1 LAPSGRSR
9 FLMNENERHISVWS
23 HFLRIVEQIV
33 EPQKFTTWFKPVRP
47 VSMVDSTLTVE
58 VPSDF
63 FREYLEA
70 TYLDVIKK
78 TLKRV
83 IGADARLVYLV
94 RAVRSQQPIAVP
106 EAAGNV
112 PTNPEVSV
120 NIQPSGNPNPF
131 VYPGLRKI
139 QINPKLNPVYCFT
152 NFIVGECNK
161 MGYTAGTAIS
171 SSPGRTSFNPLFIFG
186 GPGLGKTHLAQAIG
200 IAIREKFPELV
211 VLYINGHEFKTQYV
225 DAVNVRNKLTD
236 FLGFYKKIDVLIVDD
251 IQDLQGP
258 GTQNAFF
265 NIFNYLHQSGK
276 QLIFTS
282 DRAPVELQNFED
294 RLLSRFKWGLSV
306 ELLHPDYSTRL
317 RMLQSLCRREGVS
330 IGEDVLEYL
339 ASHIKTNFRELEGAF
354 LSVMAYATAMHQENS
369 VELAAKV
376 TEKIVSNP
384 VKEITISAV
393 QSAVCEYFNISAEEL
408 VSKSRKRQIVQA
420 RQISMY
426 LCRNLISNC
435 SLSTIGAETGGKD
448 HATVLHS
455 CNMVSD
461 LMATDR
467 VFKKY
472 VSELETRLLPS
483 EA

>member
-1 LAPSGRSR
+1 
-9 FLMNENERHISVWS
+9 MNENDRHISIWS

-33 EPQKFTTWFKPVRP
+33 EPQKFATWFKPVRP
-47 VSMVDSTLTVE
+47 VSIVDSTLTVE

-83 IGADARLVYLV
+83 IGADAKLIYLV
-94 RAVRSQQPIAVP
+94 KIVKSQPAMAVP
-106 EAAGNV
+106 AAAGTAPVNR
-112 PTNPEVSV
+112 EISV
-120 NIQPSGNPNPF
+120 NIQPSGNPSPF
-131 VYPGLRKI
+131 VYPGLTKI
-139 QINPKLNPVYCFT
+139 KINPNLNPVYCFA

-161 MGYTAGTAIS
+161 MGFAAGSAIS
-171 SSPGRTSFNPLFIFG
+171 AAPGKNSFNPLMIFG

-200 IAIREKFPELV
+200 IAVHEKFPDLI
-211 VLYINGHEFKTQYV
+211 VLYVNGHDFKTQFM

-236 FLGFYKKIDVLIVDD
+236 FLGYYKKIDVLIVDD
-251 IQDLQGP
+251 IQGLQGK
-258 GTQNAFF
+258 GTQSAFF
-265 NIFNYLHQSGK
+265 NIFNHLHQTGK

-282 DRAPVELQNFED
+282 DRPPVDLQDFED
-294 RLLSRFKWGLSV
+294 RLLSRFKWGVSV
-306 ELLHPDYSTRL
+306 ELMHPDYATRL
-317 RMLQSLCRREGVS
+317 QMLQSLCRREGVS
-330 IGEDVLEYL
+330 IGQDVLEYL
-339 ASHIKTNFRELEGAF
+339 ASRIKTNFRELEGAF
-354 LSVMAYATAMHQENS
+354 LSVMAYATAMHAENS

-376 TEKIVSNP
+376 TEKIVSSPSRELNIP
-384 VKEITISAV
+384 AV
-393 QSAVCEYFNISAEEL
+393 QAAVCDYFNISTEEL

-455 CNMVSD
+455 CNMVAD
-461 LMATDR
+461 LMSTDR

-472 VSELETRLLPS
+472 VTDLESKLSPA
-483 EA
+483 EN

>member
-1 LAPSGRSR
+1 
-9 FLMNENERHISVWS
+9 MNENDRHISIWS

-33 EPQKFTTWFKPVRP
+33 EPQKFATWFKPVRP
-47 VSMVDSTLTVE
+47 VSIVDSTLTVE

-83 IGADARLVYLV
+83 IGADAKLIYLV
-94 RAVRSQQPIAVP
+94 KIVKSQPAMAVP
-106 EAAGNV
+106 AAAGTAPVNR
-112 PTNPEVSV
+112 EISV
-120 NIQPSGNPNPF
+120 NIQPSGNPSPF
-131 VYPGLRKI
+131 VYPGLTKI
-139 QINPKLNPVYCFT
+139 KINPNLNPVYCFA

-161 MGYTAGTAIS
+161 MGFAAGSAIS
-171 SSPGRTSFNPLFIFG
+171 AAPGKNSFNPLMVFG

-200 IAIREKFPELV
+200 IAVHEKFPDLI
-211 VLYINGHEFKTQYV
+211 VLYVNGHDFKTQFM

-236 FLGFYKKIDVLIVDD
+236 FLGYYKKIDVLIVDD
-251 IQDLQGP
+251 IQGLQGK
-258 GTQNAFF
+258 GTQSAFF
-265 NIFNYLHQSGK
+265 NIFNHLHQTGK

-282 DRAPVELQNFED
+282 DRPPVDLQDFED
-294 RLLSRFKWGLSV
+294 RLLSRFKWGVSV
-306 ELLHPDYSTRL
+306 ELMHPDYATRL
-317 RMLQSLCRREGVS
+317 QMLQSLCRREGVS
-330 IGEDVLEYL
+330 IGQDVLEYL
-339 ASHIKTNFRELEGAF
+339 ASRIKTNFRELEGAF
-354 LSVMAYATAMHQENS
+354 LSVMAYATAMHAENS

-376 TEKIVSNP
+376 TEKIVSSPSRELNIP
-384 VKEITISAV
+384 AV
-393 QSAVCEYFNISAEEL
+393 QAAVCDYFNISTEEL

-455 CNMVSD
+455 CNMVAD
-461 LMATDR
+461 LMSTDR

-472 VSELETRLLPS
+472 VTDLESKLSPA
-483 EA
+483 EN

>member
-1 LAPSGRSR
+1 
-9 FLMNENERHISVWS
+9 MNENDRHISIWS

-33 EPQKFTTWFKPVRP
+33 EPQKFATWFKPVRP
-47 VSMVDSTLTVE
+47 VSIVDSTLTVE

-83 IGADARLVYLV
+83 IGADAKLIYLV
-94 RAVRSQQPIAVP
+94 KIVKSQPAMAVP
-106 EAAGNV
+106 AAAGTAPVNR
-112 PTNPEVSV
+112 EISV
-120 NIQPSGNPNPF
+120 NIQPSGNPSPF
-131 VYPGLRKI
+131 VYPGLTKI
-139 QINPKLNPVYCFT
+139 KINPNLNPVYCFA

-161 MGYTAGTAIS
+161 MGFAAGSAIS
-171 SSPGRTSFNPLFIFG
+171 AAPGKNSFNPLMIFG

-200 IAIREKFPELV
+200 IAVHEKFPDLI
-211 VLYINGHEFKTQYV
+211 VLYVNGHDFKTQFM

-236 FLGFYKKIDVLIVDD
+236 FLGYYKKIDVLIVDD
-251 IQDLQGP
+251 IQGLQGK
-258 GTQNAFF
+258 GTQSAFF
-265 NIFNYLHQSGK
+265 NIFNHLHQTGK
-276 QLIFTS
+276 QLIFIS
-282 DRAPVELQNFED
+282 DRPPVELQDFED
-294 RLLSRFKWGLSV
+294 RLLSRFKWGVSV
-306 ELLHPDYSTRL
+306 ELMHPDYATRL
-317 RMLQSLCRREGVS
+317 QMLQSLCRREGVS
-330 IGEDVLEYL
+330 IGQDVLEYL
-339 ASHIKTNFRELEGAF
+339 ASRIKTNFRELEGAF
-354 LSVMAYATAMHQENS
+354 LSVMAYATAMHAENS

-376 TEKIVSNP
+376 TEKIVSSPSRELNIP
-384 VKEITISAV
+384 AV
-393 QSAVCEYFNISAEEL
+393 QAAVCDYFNISTEEL

-455 CNMVSD
+455 CNMVAD
-461 LMATDR
+461 LMSTDR

-472 VSELETRLLPS
+472 VTDLESKLSPA
-483 EA
+483 EN

>member
-1 LAPSGRSR
+1 
-9 FLMNENERHISVWS
+9 MNENDRHISIWS
-23 HFLRIVEQIV
+23 HFLKIVEQIV

-47 VSMVDSTLTVE
+47 VSVVDSTLTVE

-94 RAVRSQQPIAVP
+94 KAVSSQPAMEVP
-106 EAAGNV
+106 AAAGTAPV
-112 PTNPEVSV
+112 TREISV
-120 NIQPSGNPNPF
+120 NIQPSGNPSPF

-139 QINPKLNPVYCFT
+139 QINPNLNPVYCFT

-161 MGYTAGTAIS
+161 MGYAAGSAIS
-171 SSPGRTSFNPLFIFG
+171 LAPGKNSFNPLLIFG

-200 IAIREKFPELV
+200 IAIHEKFPELI
-211 VLYINGHEFKTQYV
+211 VLYVNGHEFKTQYM

-236 FLGFYKKIDVLIVDD
+236 FLGYYKKIDVLIVDD

-258 GTQNAFF
+258 GTQSAFF
-265 NIFNYLHQSGK
+265 NIFNHLHQSGK

-282 DRAPVELQNFED
+282 DRPPVELQNFED
-294 RLLSRFKWGLSV
+294 RLLSRFKWGVSV
-306 ELLHPDYSTRL
+306 ELLHPDYGTRL
-317 RMLQSLCRREGVS
+317 QMLKSLCRREGVK
-330 IGEDVLEYL
+330 IGQDVLEYL
-339 ASHIKTNFRELEGAF
+339 ASRIKTNFRELEGAF
-354 LSVMAYATAMHQENS
+354 LSVMAYATAMHAENS

-376 TEKIVSNP
+376 TEKIVSAP
-384 VKEITISAV
+384 VKELSIGRV
-393 QSAVCEYFNISAEEL
+393 QSAVCDYFNISTDDL

-455 CNMVSD
+455 CNIVSD

-472 VSELETRLLPS
+472 VTDLESKLAPAA
-483 EA
+483 E

>member
-1 LAPSGRSR
+1 
-9 FLMNENERHISVWS
+9 MNENDRHISIWS

-33 EPQKFTTWFKPVRP
+33 EPQKFATWFKPVRP
-47 VSMVDSTLTVE
+47 VSIVDSTLTVE

-83 IGADARLVYLV
+83 IGADAKLIYLV
-94 RAVRSQQPIAVP
+94 KIVKSQPAMAVP
-106 EAAGNV
+106 AAAGTAPVNR
-112 PTNPEVSV
+112 EISV
-120 NIQPSGNPNPF
+120 NIQPSGNPSPF
-131 VYPGLRKI
+131 VYPGLTKI
-139 QINPKLNPVYCFT
+139 KINPNLNPVCCFA

-161 MGYTAGTAIS
+161 MGFAAGSAIS
-171 SSPGRTSFNPLFIFG
+171 AAPGKNSFNPLMIFG

-200 IAIREKFPELV
+200 IAVHEKFPDLI
-211 VLYINGHEFKTQYV
+211 VLYVNGHDFKTQFM

-236 FLGFYKKIDVLIVDD
+236 FLGYYKKIDVLIVDD
-251 IQDLQGP
+251 IQGLQGK
-258 GTQNAFF
+258 GTQSAFF
-265 NIFNYLHQSGK
+265 NIFNHLHQTGK

-282 DRAPVELQNFED
+282 DRPPVELQDFED
-294 RLLSRFKWGLSV
+294 RLLSRFKWGVSV
-306 ELLHPDYSTRL
+306 ELMHPDYATRL
-317 RMLQSLCRREGVS
+317 QMLQSLCRREGVS
-330 IGEDVLEYL
+330 IGQDVLEYL
-339 ASHIKTNFRELEGAF
+339 ASRIKTNFRELEGAF
-354 LSVMAYATAMHQENS
+354 LSVMAYATAMHAENS

-376 TEKIVSNP
+376 TEKIVSSPSRELNIP
-384 VKEITISAV
+384 AV
-393 QSAVCEYFNISAEEL
+393 QAAVCDYFNISTEEL

-455 CNMVSD
+455 CNMVAD
-461 LMATDR
+461 LMSTDR

-472 VSELETRLLPS
+472 VTDLESKLSPA
-483 EA
+483 EN

>member
-1 LAPSGRSR
+1 
-9 FLMNENERHISVWS
+9 M
-23 HFLRIVEQIV
+23 EQIV
-33 EPQKFTTWFKPVRP
+33 EPQKFATWFKPVRP
-47 VSMVDSTLTVE
+47 VSIVDSTLTVE

-83 IGADARLVYLV
+83 IGADAKLIYLV
-94 RAVRSQQPIAVP
+94 KIVKSQPAMAVP
-106 EAAGNV
+106 AAAGTAPVNR
-112 PTNPEVSV
+112 EISV
-120 NIQPSGNPNPF
+120 NIQPSGNPSPF
-131 VYPGLRKI
+131 VYPGLTKI
-139 QINPKLNPVYCFT
+139 KINPNLNPVYCFA

-161 MGYTAGTAIS
+161 MGFAAGSAIS
-171 SSPGRTSFNPLFIFG
+171 AAPGKNSFNPLMVFG

-200 IAIREKFPELV
+200 IAVHEKFPDLI
-211 VLYINGHEFKTQYV
+211 VLYVNGHDFKTQFM

-236 FLGFYKKIDVLIVDD
+236 FLGYYKKIDVLIVDD
-251 IQDLQGP
+251 IQGLQGK
-258 GTQNAFF
+258 GTQSAFF
-265 NIFNYLHQSGK
+265 NIFNHLHQTGK

-282 DRAPVELQNFED
+282 DRPPVDLQDFED
-294 RLLSRFKWGLSV
+294 RLLSRFKWGVSV
-306 ELLHPDYSTRL
+306 ELMHPDYATRL
-317 RMLQSLCRREGVS
+317 QMLQSLCRREGVS
-330 IGEDVLEYL
+330 IGQDVLEYL
-339 ASHIKTNFRELEGAF
+339 ASRIKTNFRELEGAF
-354 LSVMAYATAMHQENS
+354 LSVMAYATAMHAENS

-376 TEKIVSNP
+376 TEKIVSSPSRELNIP
-384 VKEITISAV
+384 AV
-393 QSAVCEYFNISAEEL
+393 QAAVCDYFNISTEEL

-455 CNMVSD
+455 CNMVAD
-461 LMATDR
+461 LMSTDR

-472 VSELETRLLPS
+472 VTDLESKLSPA
-483 EA
+483 EN

>member
-1 LAPSGRSR
+1 
-9 FLMNENERHISVWS
+9 MNENDRHISIWS
-23 HFLRIVEQIV
+23 HFLKIVEQIV

-47 VSMVDSTLTVE
+47 VSVVDSTLTVE

-83 IGADARLVYLV
+83 IGADAKLVYLV
-94 RAVRSQQPIAVP
+94 KAVSSQPAMEVP
-106 EAAGNV
+106 AAAGTAPVNR
-112 PTNPEVSV
+112 EISV
-120 NIQPSGNPNPF
+120 NIQPSGNPSPF

-139 QINPKLNPVYCFT
+139 QINPNLNPVYCFT

-161 MGYTAGTAIS
+161 MGYAAGSAIS
-171 SSPGRTSFNPLFIFG
+171 LAPGKNSFNPLLIFG

-200 IAIREKFPELV
+200 IAIHEKFPELI
-211 VLYINGHEFKTQYV
+211 VLYVNGHEFKTQYM

-236 FLGFYKKIDVLIVDD
+236 FLGYYKKIDVLIVDD

-258 GTQNAFF
+258 GTQSAFF
-265 NIFNYLHQSGK
+265 NIFNHLHQSGK

-282 DRAPVELQNFED
+282 DRPPVELQNFED
-294 RLLSRFKWGLSV
+294 RLLSRFKWGVSV
-306 ELLHPDYSTRL
+306 ELLHPDYGTRL
-317 RMLQSLCRREGVS
+317 QMLKSLCRREGVK
-330 IGEDVLEYL
+330 IGQDVLEYL
-339 ASHIKTNFRELEGAF
+339 ASRIKTNFRELEGAF
-354 LSVMAYATAMHQENS
+354 LSVMAYATAMHAENS

-376 TEKIVSNP
+376 TEKIVSAP
-384 VKEITISAV
+384 VKELSIGRV
-393 QSAVCEYFNISAEEL
+393 QSAVCDYFNISTDDL

-455 CNMVSD
+455 CNIVSD

-472 VSELETRLLPS
+472 VTDLESKLAPAA
-483 EA
+483 E

>member
-1 LAPSGRSR
+1 
-9 FLMNENERHISVWS
+9 M
-23 HFLRIVEQIV
+23 EQIV
-33 EPQKFTTWFKPVRP
+33 EPQKFATWFKPVRP
-47 VSMVDSTLTVE
+47 VSIVDSTLTVE

-83 IGADARLVYLV
+83 IGADAKLIYLV
-94 RAVRSQQPIAVP
+94 KIVKSQPAMAVP
-106 EAAGNV
+106 AAAGTAPVNR
-112 PTNPEVSV
+112 EISV
-120 NIQPSGNPNPF
+120 NIQPSGNPSPF
-131 VYPGLRKI
+131 VYPGLTKI
-139 QINPKLNPVYCFT
+139 KINPNLNPVYCFA

-161 MGYTAGTAIS
+161 MGFAAGSAIS
-171 SSPGRTSFNPLFIFG
+171 AAPGKNSFNPLMIFG

-200 IAIREKFPELV
+200 IAVHEKFPDLI
-211 VLYINGHEFKTQYV
+211 VLYVNGHDFKTQFM

-236 FLGFYKKIDVLIVDD
+236 FLGYYKKIDVLIVDD
-251 IQDLQGP
+251 IQGLQGK
-258 GTQNAFF
+258 GTQSAFF
-265 NIFNYLHQSGK
+265 NIFNHLHQTGK

-282 DRAPVELQNFED
+282 DRPPVDLQDFED
-294 RLLSRFKWGLSV
+294 RLLSRFKWGVSV
-306 ELLHPDYSTRL
+306 ELMHPDYATRL
-317 RMLQSLCRREGVS
+317 QMLQSLCRREGVT
-330 IGEDVLEYL
+330 IGQDVLEYL
-339 ASHIKTNFRELEGAF
+339 ASRIKTNFRELEGAF
-354 LSVMAYATAMHQENS
+354 LSVMAYATAMHAENS

-376 TEKIVSNP
+376 TEKIVSSPSRELNIP
-384 VKEITISAV
+384 AV
-393 QSAVCEYFNISAEEL
+393 QAAVCDYFNISTEEL

-455 CNMVSD
+455 CNMVAD
-461 LMATDR
+461 LMSTDR

-472 VSELETRLLPS
+472 VTDLESKLSPA
-483 EA
+483 EN

>member
-1 LAPSGRSR
+1 
-9 FLMNENERHISVWS
+9 MNENDRHISIWS

-33 EPQKFTTWFKPVRP
+33 EPQKFATWFKPVRP
-47 VSMVDSTLTVE
+47 VSIVDSTLTVE

-83 IGADARLVYLV
+83 IGADAKLIYLV
-94 RAVRSQQPIAVP
+94 KIVKSQPAMAVP
-106 EAAGNV
+106 AAAGTAPVNR
-112 PTNPEVSV
+112 EISV
-120 NIQPSGNPNPF
+120 NIQPSGNPSPF
-131 VYPGLRKI
+131 VYPGLTKI
-139 QINPKLNPVYCFT
+139 KINPNLNPVYCFA

-161 MGYTAGTAIS
+161 MGFAAGSAIS
-171 SSPGRTSFNPLFIFG
+171 AAPGKNSFNPLMVFG

-200 IAIREKFPELV
+200 IAVHEKFPDLI
-211 VLYINGHEFKTQYV
+211 VLYVNGHDFKTQFM

-236 FLGFYKKIDVLIVDD
+236 FLGYYKKIDVLIVDD
-251 IQDLQGP
+251 IQGLQGK
-258 GTQNAFF
+258 GTQSAFF
-265 NIFNYLHQSGK
+265 NIFNHLHQTGK

-282 DRAPVELQNFED
+282 DRPPVELQDFED
-294 RLLSRFKWGLSV
+294 RLLSRFKWGVSV
-306 ELLHPDYSTRL
+306 ELMHPDYATRL
-317 RMLQSLCRREGVS
+317 QMLQSLCRREGVT
-330 IGEDVLEYL
+330 IGQDVLEYL
-339 ASHIKTNFRELEGAF
+339 ASRIKTNFRELEGAF
-354 LSVMAYATAMHQENS
+354 LSVMAYATAMHAENS

-376 TEKIVSNP
+376 TEKIVSSPSRELNIP
-384 VKEITISAV
+384 AV
-393 QSAVCEYFNISAEEL
+393 QAAVCDYFNISTEEL

-455 CNMVSD
+455 CNMVAD
-461 LMATDR
+461 LMSTDR

-472 VSELETRLLPS
+472 VTDLESKLSPA
-483 EA
+483 EN

>member
-1 LAPSGRSR
+1 
-9 FLMNENERHISVWS
+9 MNENQRHIDIWN
-23 HFLRIVEQIV
+23 HFLKIVGQIV
-33 EPQKFTTWFKPVRP
+33 EPQKFATWFQPVRP
-47 VSMVDSTLTVE
+47 LSITDSTLTVE

-70 TYLDVIKK
+70 TYLDIIKK

-83 IGADARLVYLV
+83 IGADAKLVYMV
-94 RAVRSQQPIAVP
+94 RTVNTQPAMAVP
-106 EAAGNV
+106 EAAGTV
-112 PTNPEVSV
+112 PVNREISV
-120 NIQPSGNPNPF
+120 NVQPSGTPNPF

-171 SSPGRTSFNPLFIFG
+171 NAPGKTSFNPLFIFG

-200 IAIREKFPELV
+200 IAIHERFPDLV
-211 VLYINGHEFKTQYV
+211 VLYVNGQEFKSQYI

-236 FLGFYKKIDVLIVDD
+236 VLGYYKKIDVLIVDD

-265 NIFNYLHQSGK
+265 NIFNYLHQVGK

-306 ELLHPDYSTRL
+306 ELLHPDYATRL
-317 RMLQSLCRREGVS
+317 KMLQALRRREGVT
-330 IGEDVLEYL
+330 IGDDVLEYL
-339 ASHIKTNFRELEGAF
+339 ASNIKTNFRELEGAF
-354 LSVMAYATAMHQENS
+354 LSVMAYATAMHAENS
-369 VELAAKV
+369 VELAARV
-376 TEKIVSNP
+376 TEKIVSAP
-384 VKEITISAV
+384 VREITISTV
-393 QSAVCEYFNISAEEL
+393 QAAVCEYFSISREDL

-435 SLSTIGAETGGKD
+435 SLSSIGAETGGKD

-455 CNMVSD
+455 CNIVSD

-472 VSELETRLLPS
+472 VNDLENQLLPS

>member
-1 LAPSGRSR
+1 
-9 FLMNENERHISVWS
+9 MEIQNRHIDVWENC
-23 HFLRIVEQIV
+23 LRIIEQIV
-33 EPQKFTTWFKPVRP
+33 ETRKFETWFKPIRP
-47 VSMVDSTLTVE
+47 VSIVDSTLTVE

-63 FREYLEA
+63 FREYLEDA
-70 TYLDVIKK
+70 FLDVIKM

-83 IGADARLVYLV
+83 IGSGAKLVYQV
-94 RAVRSQQPIAVP
+94 RPVKVEPVMQFPQVH
-106 EAAGNV
+106 
-112 PTNPEVSV
+112 
-120 NIQPSGNPNPF
+120 GNPPVNKSIPISTYQPGTSPGPF
-131 VYPGLRKI
+131 VYPGLKRVN
-139 QINPKLNPVYCFT
+139 INPRLNPVYCFA
-152 NFIVGECNK
+152 NLIEGECNK
-161 MGYTAGTAIS
+161 MGITVGENIS
-171 SSPGRTSFNPLFIFG
+171 LSPGNTPFNPLFIFG

-200 IAIREKFPELV
+200 IAIHEKFPELI
-211 VLYINGHEFKTQYV
+211 VLYVGGHEFKTQYM

-236 FLGFYKKIDVLIVDD
+236 FLSFYKKIDVLIVDD

-265 NIFNYLHQSGK
+265 NIFNHLHQSGK

-282 DRAPVELQNFED
+282 DRPPVDLQNFED

-306 ELLHPDYSTRL
+306 ELMHPDYNTRL
-317 RMLQSLCRREGVS
+317 QMLKSLCVREGVT
-330 IGEDVLEYL
+330 IGDDVLEYL

-354 LSVMAYATAMHQENS
+354 LSVMAYATAMHAENS

-376 TEKIVSNP
+376 TDKIVNSS
-384 VKEITISAV
+384 VREISIGTV
-393 QSAVCEYFNISAEEL
+393 QSAVCDYFNITPEEL

-435 SLSTIGAETGGKD
+435 SLSTIGAQTGGKD

-455 CNMVSD
+455 CNIVSD

-467 VFKKY
+467 MFKKY
-472 VSELETRLLPS
+472 VSDLEARLMPNES
-483 EA
+483 